1 MRAPVSFFLILP
13 SFSPFGNGQL
23 APGLKPWYTDE
34 NFKGGTQVKKPV
46 LYTEAAYVLGMVGLS
61 FSVAL
66 MTRADFGV
74 SMVVAPAY
82 LLYLKVSAAVPFFTF
97 GMAEY
102 TLQAILLLFTALAV
116 KKFRPYFLFSFVTA
130 VLYGFL
136 LDGWMKL
143 VQGFPADS
151 FALRILWYVLGILLG
166 AVSIACFFKTYIAPE
181 AYELLVKELALKLEK
196 PTHRV
201 KTVYDCVSCVVAVL
215 MSFAFFGLWRFEGV
229 KLGTVICAL
238 VNGFLIGRCT
248 DFLERRFVW
257 KDALPWR
264 KYFS

>member
-1 MRAPVSFFLILP
+1 M
-13 SFSPFGNGQL
+13 
-23 APGLKPWYTDE
+23 
-34 NFKGGTQVKKPV
+34 KKRV
-46 LYTEAAYVLGMVGLS
+46 FYTEWAYVIAMVGLS
-61 FSVAL
+61 LSVAL

-82 LLYLKVSAAVPFFTF
+82 LLYLKLNPIWPFFTF

-102 TLQAILLLFTALAV
+102 TLQAVLLLFTILAV

-136 LDGWMKL
+136 LDGWMIVTGRL
-143 VQGFPADS
+143 PADTLL
-151 FALRILWYVLGILLG
+151 LRGVWYVLGLLLG

-181 AYELLVKELALKLEK
+181 VYELLVKELSMKLDK

-201 KTVYDCVSCVVAVL
+201 KTVYDCVSCAAAVIL
-215 MSFAFFGLWRFEGV
+215 SFAFFGLWRFEGV
-229 KLGTVICAL
+229 KWGTVICAL

-248 DFLERRFVW
+248 AFMDSRFEYR
-257 KDALPWR
+257 DALPWR

>member
-1 MRAPVSFFLILP
+1 MEKR
-13 SFSPFGNGQL
+13 
-23 APGLKPWYTDE
+23 T
-34 NFKGGTQVKKPV
+34 
-46 LYTEAAYVLGMVGLS
+46 LYTELAYVLGMVGLS

-102 TLQAILLLFTALAV
+102 TLQAVLLLLTAVAV
-116 KKFRPYFLFSFVTA
+116 KKLRPYFLFSFVTA

-136 LDGWMKL
+136 LDGWMLL
-143 VQGFPADS
+143 VQHFPAES
-151 FALRILWYVLGILLG
+151 FALRCLWYVLGILLG

-181 AYELLVKELALKLEK
+181 AYELLVKELAEKLKK

-201 KTVYDCVSCVVAVL
+201 KTVYDCVSCAVSVL
-215 MSFAFFGLWRFEGV
+215 LSFAFFGLWRFEGV
-229 KLGTVICAL
+229 KLGTIVCAL

-248 DFLERRFVW
+248 AFMDSRFEY

-264 KYFS
+264 RYFS

>member
-1 MRAPVSFFLILP
+1 MKR
-13 SFSPFGNGQL
+13 
-23 APGLKPWYTDE
+23 KT
-34 NFKGGTQVKKPV
+34 
-46 LYTEAAYVLGMVGLS
+46 LYTELAYGLAMVGLS

-82 LLYLKVSAAVPFFTF
+82 LLYLKLNPILPFFTF

-102 TLQAILLLFTALAV
+102 TLQAVLLLGTILAV

-136 LDGWMKL
+136 LDGWMAVIASL
-143 VQGFPADS
+143 PADT
-151 FALRILWYVLGILLG
+151 FALRCLWYVLGILLG
-166 AVSIACFFKTYIAPE
+166 AASIAFFFKTYIAPE
-181 AYELLVKELALKLEK
+181 VYELLVKEIAQKLQR

-201 KTVYDCVSCVVAVL
+201 KTVYDCVSCAVAVL

-248 DFLERRFVW
+248 AFYERVFEFR
-257 KDALPWR
+257 DAFPWR
-264 KYFS
+264 KYFT

>member
-1 MRAPVSFFLILP
+1 M
-13 SFSPFGNGQL
+13 
-23 APGLKPWYTDE
+23 
-34 NFKGGTQVKKPV
+34 KKTM
-46 LYTEAAYVLGMVGLS
+46 LYTELAYVLGMVGLS
-61 FSVAL
+61 LSVAL

-82 LLYLKVSAAVPFFTF
+82 LLYLKLNPILPFFTF

-102 TLQAILLLFTALAV
+102 TLQAVLLLFTIMAV
-116 KKFRPYFLFSFVTA
+116 RKFRPYFLFSFVTA

-136 LDGWMKL
+136 LDGWMLL
-143 VQGFPADS
+143 VQRFPAENI
-151 FALRILWYVLGILLG
+151 ALRCLWYVLGLGLG

-181 AYELLVKELALKLEK
+181 VYELLVKELALKLSK

-201 KTVYDCVSCVVAVL
+201 KTVYDCVSCAVAVV

-238 VNGFLIGRCT
+238 VNGFLIGKCT
-248 DFLERRFVW
+248 GWMDRHLDFR
-257 KDALPWR
+257 DGLPWR